1 VITIRAAG
9 YASTGGHD
17 VFRIVDL
24 PTRDPGPGEVRVRIH
39 YSGVNPTDW
48 KTRTGTLHMP
58 IPDGQVQV
66 PHLDGSGIVDAVGP
80 GVENLV
86 PGDRVWLWLVAFKRL
101 EGTAQEYAT
110 VPVRLVRRLPDTA
123 SLELGASLG
132 VPFITA
138 HHALTLRAAGP
149 ARLGPGVLEG
159 VTVLVAGGAGAVGNA
174 AIQLAT
180 WAGANVIT
188 TVSSEPKAR
197 LARAAGARMVVN
209 YRTQDAAAE
218 IRRLVTGGV
227 DIVVEV
233 SPSTNV
239 GLDLAVLA
247 PHGQVVVYANNGG
260 DEVTLPVR
268 SQMTRTVTWHF
279 VLLYSM
285 TDAVLDNAVASIEKA
300 LAARVIDVGEARGLP
315 IHHYRLERIAEAHRA
330 VESGIIGKVLLELS
344 P

>member
-1 VITIRAAG
+1 MTIRAAG
-9 YASTGGHD
+9 YAATGGHD
-17 VFRIVDL
+17 VFRVVDL
-24 PTRDPGPGEVRVRIH
+24 PKRDPGAGEVRVRIH

-48 KTRTGTLHMP
+48 KTRIGGIHMP
-58 IPDGQVQV
+58 IPDGHVQV

-80 GVENLV
+80 GVEDLA

-101 EGTAQEYAT
+101 AGTAQEYAT
-110 VPVRLVRRLPDTA
+110 VPARLVRPLPDTA

-138 HHALTLRAAGP
+138 HHALTLRAEGP
-149 ARLGPGVLEG
+149 TQLGPGALTG
-159 VTVLVAGGAGAVGNA
+159 VNVLVAGGAGAVGNA

-180 WAGANVIT
+180 WAGATVIT
-188 TVSSEPKAR
+188 TVSSEPKEQ

-218 IRRLVTGGV
+218 IRRLAPAGV

-247 PHGQVVVYANNGG
+247 PHGHIVVYANNNG
-260 DEVTLPVR
+260 DEVTMPVR
-268 SQMTRTVTWHF
+268 AQMNLSVTWHF
-279 VLLYSM
+279 VLLYKM
-285 TDAVLDNAVASIEKA
+285 TDAVLDSAVASIERA
-300 LAARVIDVGEARGLP
+300 LAAGAVDVGEGRGLP
-315 IHHYRLERIAEAHRA
+315 IHHYPLERIADAHRA
-330 VESGIIGKVLLELS
+330 VESGTIGKVLLDLS
-344 P
+344 S

>member
-1 VITIRAAG
+1 MKIRAAG
-9 YASTGGHD
+9 YAAMGGHD
-17 VFRIVDL
+17 VLRIVDL
-24 PTRDPGPGEVRVRIH
+24 PIRDPDVGEVRVRIH

-48 KTRTGTLHMP
+48 KTRTGGIHMP
-58 IPDGQVQV
+58 IPEGRVQV

-80 GVENLV
+80 GVEDVV

-110 VPVRLVRRLPDTA
+110 VPARLVRPLPDTA

-138 HHALTLRAAGP
+138 HHALTPRAGGPTQLR
-149 ARLGPGVLEG
+149 PGVLAG

-180 WAGANVIT
+180 WAGASVVT
-188 TVSSEPKAR
+188 TVSSEAKAR

-218 IRRLVTGGV
+218 IRRFVPDGV

-239 GLDLAVLA
+239 GVDLAVLA
-247 PHGQVVVYANNGG
+247 SNGLVVVYANNGG
-260 DEVTLPVR
+260 DDVVMPVR
-268 SQMTRTVTWHF
+268 SQMTRSATWQF
-279 VLLYSM
+279 VLLYTM
-285 TDAVLDNAVASIEKA
+285 TDAVLDNAVASIDRA
-300 LAARVIDVGEARGLP
+300 LAAGAIGVGEAKGLP
-315 IHHYRLERIAEAHRA
+315 VHHYRLERIADAHRA
-330 VESGIIGKVLLELS
+330 VESGITGKVLVDLS
-344 P
+344 T